1 MVAGFVS
8 SLFFSLKK
16 ASVFF
21 VPFLAIFLFWVIYA
35 VIAASGND
43 FTLSK
48 KVAELLPLGGNEY
61 LLVLVTGVVGG
72 LAAGVAALLGKQL
85 SLMVKKN

>member
-21 VPFLAIFLFWVIYA
+21 VPFLAIFFFWSVFAY
-35 VIAASGND
+35 VGASQND

-48 KVAELLPLGGNEY
+48 KIAELLPLGGNEY
-61 LLVLVTGVVGG
+61 LLIFVTGVVGG

-85 SLMVKKN
+85 SSLAK